1 MERLIEI
8 QRTLKAPKNQFNKFG
23 NYKYRS
29 AEDIL
34 EAAKPLCTQNGALL
48 TLTDDVVDIGGKIFV
63 KATATFQHE
72 KFVHSVS
79 AFAMHP
85 EERKGMDASQI
96 TGASSSYARK
106 YALNGLFCIDDGKDN
121 DTPPTEAPKR
131 KQIKLPKE
139 KVDDAVKFIKGG
151 KTMDELKQFYDI
163 DAATEK
169 EIVKKLL

>member
-1 MERLIEI
+1 MEKLIEI

-48 TLTDDVVDIGGKIFV
+48 TLTDDVVEIGGKIFV

-72 KFVHSVS
+72 SFTHSVS

-85 EERKGMDASQI
+85 EDRKGMDASQI

-121 DTPPTEAPKR
+121 DSLESAPKR

-139 KVDDAVKFIKGG
+139 KVDDAVKFIKSG

-163 DAATEK
+163 DAAVEK
-169 EIVKKLL
+169 EIVKKLV